1 MTIRSRITEIEWR
14 KRYRAHLVLCG
25 ADDAIADTEMD
36 VLSLYDGYGYA
47 LSDCPEEAAE
57 DEMAE
62 WRDE

>member
-1 MTIRSRITEIEWR
+1 MAQALP
-14 KRYRAHLVLCG
+14 RAPGVVR

-47 LSDCPEEAAE
+47 FVDCPEEAAE